1 MHPAATSMNPGSFSM
16 TEPLPPRVARSRL
29 ASQIRT
35 GLEALRDNSSYAQ
48 FERGL
53 RPRVRA
59 LLGSRTSPP
68 AEDQLLSDF
77 AIACVRDDLRPLKVL
92 LSLPDEQ
99 LIPAVRRRLRQLRV
113 EAIPHWNLLRT
124 LRAHVRRAVKDEV
137 PAGEEQTPIRL
148 QDDTGDWSYQ
158 AVQKATWVAIRS
170 DRALVKRPNVIADG
184 LFRRFGPQA
193 ETGTDDLETQLV
205 PDEGLAPDD
214 RYHLYV
220 EAQAL
225 MEQLRRELGPEAFAV
240 FALRVKGLGL
250 EEIGQQ
256 LGHGTTWAH
265 QRFQEAL
272 GIVESFKRNH
282 GLADRTVLAVA
293 RKAARAKS

>member
-1 MHPAATSMNPGSFSM
+1 M
-16 TEPLPPRVARSRL
+16 TERSEHSRL
-29 ASQIRT
+29 SVQVRK
-35 GLEALRDNSSYAQ
+35 GLESLRDDLSYAV
-48 FERGL
+48 FERAI

-59 LLGSRTSPP
+59 LLGSRTSPA

-77 AIACVRDDLRPLKVL
+77 AISCAGDGLGPLQIL
-92 LSLPDEQ
+92 LALPDEKI
-99 LIPAVRRRLRQLRV
+99 LAAVRRRLRQLRV
-113 EAIPHWNLLRT
+113 EGIPHWNLLRT
-124 LRAHVRRAVKDEV
+124 LRAHVRRAVKDEL
-137 PAGEEQTPIRL
+137 PQGEEETPGRL

-158 AVQKATWVAIRS
+158 SVRKATWGGIRANP
-170 DRALVKRPNVIADG
+170 ALVKRPNVIADE

-193 ETGTDDLETQLV
+193 ETGTDDPETQLV
-205 PDEGLAPDD
+205 PDEGLAPED

-220 EAQAL
+220 EAQEL
-225 MEQLRRELGPEAFAV
+225 MKELRREMGPDAFAV

-250 EEIGQQ
+250 EAVGQQ

-272 GIVESFKRNH
+272 KFVESFKRNH

-293 RKAARAKS
+293 RKAARSTSKS